1 MGGEMLAEGRQAKAR
16 RIPWIGRASP
26 WRDLPA
32 ARWILASAL
41 AVVVIAIF
49 FVSPEWVVVGRPS
62 ILALVLAI
70 AVGLLAF
77 LQLEGRVLQRD
88 LRSARVRSVDAR
100 DLERQ
105 RIQRDLHDSAQQRL
119 VSVRIHL
126 GLLAERADG
135 PAERA
140 AIDQLGSDLD
150 VALREIGAVTRD
162 GTPEVLRLQG
172 LGPSLRSAA
181 LHAAVPVTVDAGGFG
196 RYPEH
201 VERNVYFCCLEA
213 LQNVV
218 KHAGRNAVAGI
229 RLSATSTK
237 VVFEVEDSGVGFDT
251 IRVKR
256 GEGLVN
262 LADRVSAMGGRLTVD
277 SRPGMGTRI
286 RGEIPVG

>member
-1 MGGEMLAEGRQAKAR
+1 MLAESRQAKAR
-16 RIPWIGRASP
+16 RIPWIGRSLP

-32 ARWILASAL
+32 ARWVLASAL
-41 AVVVIAIF
+41 AVAVVAIF
-49 FVSPEWVVVGRPS
+49 VISPEWVVVGRPS
-62 ILALVLAI
+62 LLALVLAI

-77 LQLEGRVLQRD
+77 VQLESRVLQRD

-119 VSVRIHL
+119 VSVRVHL
-126 GLLAERADG
+126 GLIADRADD
-135 PAERA
+135 PAERVA
-140 AIDQLGSDLD
+140 MEQLGSELD

-162 GTPEVLRLQG
+162 GTPEVLRLKG
-172 LGPSLRSAA
+172 LGPSLQSAA
-181 LHAAVPVTVDAGGFG
+181 LHSAVPVTVDADGLG
-196 RYPEH
+196 RYPED

-213 LQNVV
+213 FQNVV
-218 KHAGRNAVAGI
+218 KHAGRNAVARV
-229 RLSATSTK
+229 RLSGTPSK

-251 IRVKR
+251 VRVKR
-256 GEGLVN
+256 GDGLVN
-262 LADRVSAMGGRLTVD
+262 IADRVSSMHGRLTVD

>member
-1 MGGEMLAEGRQAKAR
+1 MFADGQRAKAR
-16 RIPWIGRASP
+16 RVAGVGRRDA

-41 AVVVIAIF
+41 AVAVVAIF
-49 FVSPEWVVVGRPS
+49 FISPEWVVVGRPS
-62 ILALVLAI
+62 FLALVLAI

-88 LRSARVRSVDAR
+88 LRAARVRSVDAR

-119 VSVRIHL
+119 VSVRVHL
-126 GLLAERADG
+126 GLLAEDAEDADRRATI
-135 PAERA
+135 E
-140 AIDQLGSDLD
+140 QLGSDLD
-150 VALREIGAVTRD
+150 LALREIGAVTRD
-162 GTPEVLRLQG
+162 GTPESLRLRG
-172 LGPSLRSAA
+172 LGPSLRSAT
-181 LHAAVPVTVDAGGFG
+181 LHSPVAVSVDADGLG
-196 RYPEH
+196 RYPEQ

-218 KHAGRNAVAGI
+218 KHAGRNAVARV
-229 RLSATSTK
+229 RLSGTASK
-237 VVFEVEDSGVGFDT
+237 VVFEVEDSGVGFDPA
-251 IRVKR
+251 RVQR

-262 LADRVSAMGGRLTVD
+262 LADRVSALRGRLTVD

-286 RGEIPVG
+286 RGEIPVR

>member
-1 MGGEMLAEGRQAKAR
+1 MFADGQRAKAR
-16 RIPWIGRASP
+16 RVAGVGRRDA

-41 AVVVIAIF
+41 AVAVVAIF
-49 FVSPEWVVVGRPS
+49 FISPEWVVVGRPS
-62 ILALVLAI
+62 LLALVLAI

-88 LRSARVRSVDAR
+88 LRAARVRSVDAR

-119 VSVRIHL
+119 VSVRVHL
-126 GLLAERADG
+126 GLLAEDAEDADRRATI
-135 PAERA
+135 E
-140 AIDQLGSDLD
+140 QLGSDLD
-150 VALREIGAVTRD
+150 LALREIGTVTRD
-162 GTPEVLRLQG
+162 GTPESLRLRG
-172 LGPSLRSAA
+172 LGPSLRSAT
-181 LHAAVPVTVDAGGFG
+181 LHSPVAVSVDADGLG
-196 RYPEH
+196 RYPEQ

-218 KHAGRNAVAGI
+218 KHAGRNAVARV
-229 RLSATSTK
+229 RLSGTASK
-237 VVFEVEDSGVGFDT
+237 VVFEVEDSGVGFDPA
-251 IRVKR
+251 RVQR

-262 LADRVSAMGGRLTVD
+262 LADRVSALRGRLTVD

-286 RGEIPVG
+286 RGEIPVR

>member
-1 MGGEMLAEGRQAKAR
+1 MFADGQRAKAR
-16 RIPWIGRASP
+16 RVAGVGRRDA

-41 AVVVIAIF
+41 AVAVVAIF
-49 FVSPEWVVVGRPS
+49 FISPEWVVVGRPS
-62 ILALVLAI
+62 FLALVLAI

-88 LRSARVRSVDAR
+88 LRAARVRSVDAR

-119 VSVRIHL
+119 VSVRVHL
-126 GLLAERADG
+126 GLLAEDAEDADRRATI
-135 PAERA
+135 E
-140 AIDQLGSDLD
+140 QLGSDLD
-150 VALREIGAVTRD
+150 LALREIGTVTRD
-162 GTPEVLRLQG
+162 GTPESLRLRG
-172 LGPSLRSAA
+172 LGPSLRSAT
-181 LHAAVPVTVDAGGFG
+181 LHSPVAVSVDADGLG
-196 RYPEH
+196 RYPEQ

-218 KHAGRNAVAGI
+218 KHAGRNAVARV
-229 RLSATSTK
+229 RLSGTASK
-237 VVFEVEDSGVGFDT
+237 VVFEVEDSGVGFDPA
-251 IRVKR
+251 RVQR

-262 LADRVSAMGGRLTVD
+262 LADRVSALRGRLTVD

-286 RGEIPVG
+286 RGEIPVR